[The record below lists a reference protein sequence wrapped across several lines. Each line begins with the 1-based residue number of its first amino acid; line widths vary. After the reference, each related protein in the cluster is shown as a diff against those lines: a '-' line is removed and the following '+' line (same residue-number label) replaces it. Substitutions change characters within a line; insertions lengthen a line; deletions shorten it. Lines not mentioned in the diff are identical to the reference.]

1 MNPGEI
7 FGVILTCIFFIGC
20 VYMFYRWVF
29 PPATGMGTAAWW
41 RQEEVRKQVLS
52 ATVADLV
59 NKSNA
64 RMAEQAERIQM
75 ADQDIGAA

>member
-1 MNPGEI
+1 MSPWEI
-7 FGVILTCIFFIGC
+7 FGVVMACIFFIGC

-41 RQEEVRKQVLS
+41 DHEEVRKQVLS

-59 NKSNA
+59 NKSKA
-64 RMAEQAERIQM
+64 RMAAIP
-75 ADQDIGAA
+75 

>member
-7 FGVILTCIFFIGC
+7 FGVVLAFIVFSGC

-52 ATVADLV
+52 ADVADLV

-75 ADQDIGAA
+75 ADQDIGE